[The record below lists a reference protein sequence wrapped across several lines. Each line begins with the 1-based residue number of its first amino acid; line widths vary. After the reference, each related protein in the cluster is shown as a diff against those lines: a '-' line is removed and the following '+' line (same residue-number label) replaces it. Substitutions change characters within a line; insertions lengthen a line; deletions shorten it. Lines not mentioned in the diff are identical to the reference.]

1 MQNPSYREIE
11 GAKSASK
18 LRQIPVSKALLLEA
32 EIAEVAPRRE
42 RA

>member
-1 MQNPSYREIE
+1 MQKPSYREIE
-11 GAKSASK
+11 GAKSTSK

-32 EIAEVAPRRE
+32 EIAKVAPMRE